1 MAHLPFD
8 DLDLLVV
15 RSMGK
20 CFSGTGMDTNIIG
33 RLRIQGE
40 PEPEKPRI
48 KRIAVL
54 DLDERSEGNA
64 LGIGLADFTTDGL
77 LAKVDWMPTYL
88 NVLSTTFVM
97 RAMAPMHFRTDE
109 ETLSAALASLG
120 GIERESARVLVIDN
134 TLDLS
139 SIEFSA
145 ALLEE
150 ARAASHISI
159 EDGESQMQF
168 IDGKLTGRCGR

>member
-1 MAHLPFD
+1 
-8 DLDLLVV
+8 
-15 RSMGK
+15 
-20 CFSGTGMDTNIIG
+20 
-33 RLRIQGE
+33 
-40 PEPEKPRI
+40 
-48 KRIAVL
+48 
-54 DLDERSEGNA
+54 
-64 LGIGLADFTTDGL
+64 
-77 LAKVDWMPTYL
+77 
-88 NVLSTTFVM
+88 
-97 RAMAPMHFRTDE
+97 MAPMHFRTDE